1 VDPDRAA
8 AAERILGH
16 RFSDPGLLRTALT
29 HPSYAAENV
38 DAETYDR
45 LEFLGDA
52 VLGFI
57 VADQVY
63 REFSHASEG
72 MLTRRKHHAVSR
84 DALASAAEQ
93 IGLADL
99 VLLGAGA
106 HASGERQRASV
117 LENTVEAL
125 IAALYLDGGLAV
137 ARGFVLRI
145 LQQRLQGH
153 AAGAPDVKGAL
164 QEWSQSSAKTLP
176 AYRIVSAEGP
186 PHHRRF
192 TAEVLIG
199 DTVQGTGEGPTKQ
212 AAEKAAAAAALLA
225 VRALHSDLSSPD

>member
-1 VDPDRAA
+1 MEPDRTA

-16 RFSDPGLLRTALT
+16 RFSDPDLLRTALT

-38 DAETYDR
+38 DADTYDR

-57 VADQVY
+57 VADHVY
-63 REFSHASEG
+63 REFPDAPEG
-72 MLTRRKHHAVSR
+72 VLTRRKHHAVSR

-93 IGLADL
+93 MGLANL

-125 IAALYLDGGLAV
+125 IAALYMDGGLDV

-145 LQQRLQGH
+145 LQERLRGH

-164 QEWSQSSAKTLP
+164 QEWSQSSSKTLP

-192 TAEVLIG
+192 TAEVRIG
-199 DTVQGTGEGPTKQ
+199 DTVYGTGEGPTKQ
-212 AAEKAAAAAALLA
+212 AAEKAAATAALLA
-225 VRALHSDLSSPD
+225 VGALPGDLPTPG